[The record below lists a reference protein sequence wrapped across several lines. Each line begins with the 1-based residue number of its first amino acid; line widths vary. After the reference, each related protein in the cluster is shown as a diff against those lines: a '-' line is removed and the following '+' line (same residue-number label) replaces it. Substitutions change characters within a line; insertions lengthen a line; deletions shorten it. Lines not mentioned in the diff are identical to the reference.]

1 MKKGSYASQMSDNIL
16 NKMSANELEIGVEL
30 STEHRYLSNKVFKIF
45 LHLAGCL
52 ARDYE
57 KGYYDGRNEFA
68 CKCSKVIID
77 ALEKEDLYN
86 KEYFSKIY
94 DEIIPKCYD

>member
-1 MKKGSYASQMSDNIL
+1 MKKGSYASKISDIL
-16 NKMSANELEIGVEL
+16 NNMSANEMEIGVEL
-30 STEHRYLSNKVFKIF
+30 STEHRYLSNKAFNVL

-57 KGYYDGRNEFA
+57 KGHYDARNEFA

-77 ALEKEDLYN
+77 ALEKEDLYVKKYYN
-86 KEYFSKIY
+86 QQY
-94 DEIIPKCYD
+94 DEIKPKCYD